1 MWEIFGQLAEG
12 KLTVLAE
19 VESGNEGGEARKQFA
34 MNNDNWQKVKGK
46 VKGAKRRKVAVQ
58 NDK

>member
-1 MWEIFGQLAEG
+1 M
-12 KLTVLAE
+12 E
-19 VESGNEGGEARKQFA
+19 VEVEVDVDARKQFA

-58 NDK
+58 NDKWMQVVSTFSFEKGRQRG